1 MFEVLFPPLVLDA
14 LETVSCTLPC
24 SVPFVP
30 FPLLGISPLLRPRV
44 LRGPAPLQPCSSLEH
59 PRVPPGYTPRCAV
72 LTSQFGHTP
81 FPAEVACGT
90 VLPHPAPSYQLSP
103 SGQQLP
109 LLGREGHAVR
119 PRLSWNVSWCPRWAH
134 RGVLSSSEA
143 QEHVLKF
150 LGFSPADLH
159 RVLHP
164 VILDQYYT

>member
-1 MFEVLFPPLVLDA
+1 MHLAVFCPICAVPSAGHFSPPEAARPSRSSPAAALFLPGAPP
-14 LETVSCTLPC
+14 
-24 SVPFVP
+24 
-30 FPLLGISPLLRPRV
+30 SPPW
-44 LRGPAPLQPCSSLEH
+44 
-59 PRVPPGYTPRCAV
+59 YTPRCAV